1 MEIENLLKLINEVS
15 KSGLT
20 EFKYE
25 ENGVKV
31 SLKTQKEIREVVTM
45 QSPVTGAIPM
55 EAKVATEVP
64 VIIPGVTTSGVT
76 TTGVTTSDV
85 TTSDLAT
92 SDAHVVKAPLVGTFY
107 EASSEGAKPFVQV
120 GDVVK
125 KGQVLGI
132 IEAMKLMNEIECE
145 TDGTVEEVL
154 VKNQEMVEYGQPLF
168 RIV

>member
-31 SLKTQKEIREVVTM
+31 SLKSQQEIVTV
-45 QSPVTGAIPM
+45 QAPVAAIPM
-55 EAKVATEVP
+55 EARAVTGMQGAVSQTAGAGAVASDTVVAEM
-64 VIIPGVTTSGVT
+64 TSA
-76 TTGVTTSDV
+76 D
-85 TTSDLAT
+85 AAI
-92 SDAHVVKAPLVGTFY
+92 SDANTVKAPLVGTFY
-107 EASSEGAKPFVQV
+107 AAPSEGAKPFAQV

-145 TDGTVEEVL
+145 VDGTIEEVL

-168 RIV
+168 RII